1 MAFWRRGKLSCED
14 NLNWWLIYP
23 DFEYKLSFP
32 MLMIFSRITLASATF
47 KINTSWPVSC
57 MKQGMVTTRSTLG
70 IQSQNVKYQ
79 LPDFT
84 GSLHCPSLYSHRTSN
99 ISFLTLQ
106 EVCIVRDL
114 ALHYLFVSMLVHCIW
129 GASLIAN
136 ASRLSV
142 HFGKNMSYV
151 LKHFD

>member
-1 MAFWRRGKLSCED
+1 MIYYAEMHRQTD
-14 NLNWWLIYP
+14 LIERYILHRKP
-23 DFEYKLSFP
+23 KHTIY
-32 MLMIFSRITLASATF
+32 A
-47 KINTSWPVSC
+47 C

-70 IQSQNVKYQ
+70 LQSQNVKYQ